1 MLTRLLKLVQNK
13 KKFSNHSRV
22 LLAGGQCTSK
32 ILDLL
37 FIIDSSRSVRIHEFE
52 KVKLFMIDVIDSL
65 DISPDGTRVA
75 VLQYASTVQ
84 NEFSFNTFFK
94 KDDMKKAVAGIDPLS
109 TGTMTGL
116 AIRYAMDVAFT
127 EKEGARPPSKKI
139 PKVAIV
145 VTDGRPQDRVVE
157 VSEQARASGIEIYA
171 VGVDQAEVSSL
182 EAIATD
188 PDEEHVYYV
197 ESYGVIEKLSLKF
210 RDRFCA
216 MAYWLRMRCGCQKVH
231 FHSFHQ
237 GTCQPRYVT
246 VENQAASTGV
256 KLCAVVD
263 HGCEQICVDSQ
274 NSYHC
279 KCYDNYTLNA
289 DKKTCSQKN
298 YCCASLRICLWISTD
313 NTSSWSIPN
322 YFTQFDILVNT
333 LFLKFAFYLRN
344 NLRKRWLRKK
354 LLEHCNCEDGMTGR
368 RAGMI
373 TKMCQKEC
381 ILNKAWNGS
390 GIGHLNGININCLPM
405 GDIAIACQTVCKY
418 CVFCATCL
426 KNLKLTKCKL
436 YIHFIITLVSE
447 WVGHVTFCTLG
458 VRDVTISCIKHCKQ
472 GHFLCRGWISL
483 ISNATMHCCTLI
495 CHKHSHAFNKI
506 NKNKQLLY
514 TYIFAR
520 ELLLSFDN
528 NSTVP
533 CQYCNIDGGGCSLH
547 SARIFCRA
555 VKHYSLT
562 CHLITLSTFK
572 RGSGGFVCVC
582 MVTVFHCYYRFN
594 IDIVSV
600 KKLCSVVNH
609 GCQHICVDTPGSYYC
624 RCNEGYILN
633 EDKKTCSR
641 LVLDICA
648 TIEHGCEHI
657 CVSTASSYYCQCSQ
671 GYNLNGDGKTCRQ
684 CRLASLDVVFVVDG
698 SKSVKSKNFE
708 HIKEFVNRVVDA
720 LEVGPGATR
729 VGLIQYSTR
738 VQTELAL
745 GQHTT
750 AEAIKAAVK
759 GVRYMGRGSMTGI
772 ALHHLVTQGFASA
785 SGIVPGKAPPR
796 KVAVIFS
803 DGRSQD
809 NINPWTTQAKEA
821 GITMFAIGVGQTVE
835 TEIKEIASDPDD
847 DHIFYARNFSA
858 VPQIAEKL
866 KRRICEEEAQKVVTV
881 EDPCKCEAIVAFRTS
896 VHTMLDAIR
905 DTLAE
910 ITLRLEYLEARL
922 GQP

>member
-1 MLTRLLKLVQNK
+1 MAPIDRPCFWSILVISLILTIPALAQRTRVPSSKD
-13 KKFSNHSRV
+13 KFRPTFEINLQSPATSNAAQ
-22 LLAGGQCTSK
+22 AGGQCTSK

-75 VLQYASTVQ
+75 MLQYASTVQ
-84 NEFSFNTFFK
+84 NEFSFNTFFN

-157 VSEQARASGIEIYA
+157 VSEQARASGIVIYA

-210 RDRFCA
+210 RDRFC
-216 MAYWLRMRCGCQKVH
+216 
-231 FHSFHQ
+231 
-237 GTCQPRYVT
+237 
-246 VENQAASTGV
+246 GV
-256 KLCAVVD
+256 KPCAVVD

-289 DKKTCSQKN
+289 DKKTCS
-298 YCCASLRICLWISTD
+298 L
-313 NTSSWSIPN
+313 
-322 YFTQFDILVNT
+322 
-333 LFLKFAFYLRN
+333 
-344 NLRKRWLRKK
+344 
-354 LLEHCNCEDGMTGR
+354 
-368 RAGMI
+368 
-373 TKMCQKEC
+373 
-381 ILNKAWNGS
+381 
-390 GIGHLNGININCLPM
+390 
-405 GDIAIACQTVCKY
+405 
-418 CVFCATCL
+418 
-426 KNLKLTKCKL
+426 
-436 YIHFIITLVSE
+436 
-447 WVGHVTFCTLG
+447 
-458 VRDVTISCIKHCKQ
+458 
-472 GHFLCRGWISL
+472 
-483 ISNATMHCCTLI
+483 
-495 CHKHSHAFNKI
+495 
-506 NKNKQLLY
+506 
-514 TYIFAR
+514 
-520 ELLLSFDN
+520 
-528 NSTVP
+528 
-533 CQYCNIDGGGCSLH
+533 
-547 SARIFCRA
+547 
-555 VKHYSLT
+555 
-562 CHLITLSTFK
+562 
-572 RGSGGFVCVC
+572 
-582 MVTVFHCYYRFN
+582 
-594 IDIVSV
+594 

-657 CVSTASSYYCQCSQ
+657 CVSTATSYYCQCSQ

-772 ALHHLVTQGFASA
+772 ALHHLVTQGFAPA
-785 SGIVPGKAPPR
+785 GGIGKEVAAGISVPGKAPPR
-796 KVAVIFS
+796 KVAIIFS

-866 KRRICEEEAQKVVTV
+866 KRRICEEEARKVVTV

>member
-1 MLTRLLKLVQNK
+1 MFLVHFGHQLN
-13 KKFSNHSRV
+13 FNHSCFGTED
-22 LLAGGQCTSK
+22 ACGQCTSK

-75 VLQYASTVQ
+75 MLQYASTVQ

-157 VSEQARASGIEIYA
+157 VSEQARASGIVIYA

-210 RDRFCA
+210 RDRFC
-216 MAYWLRMRCGCQKVH
+216 
-231 FHSFHQ
+231 
-237 GTCQPRYVT
+237 
-246 VENQAASTGV
+246 
-256 KLCAVVD
+256 
-263 HGCEQICVDSQ
+263 
-274 NSYHC
+274 
-279 KCYDNYTLNA
+279 
-289 DKKTCSQKN
+289 
-298 YCCASLRICLWISTD
+298 
-313 NTSSWSIPN
+313 
-322 YFTQFDILVNT
+322 
-333 LFLKFAFYLRN
+333 
-344 NLRKRWLRKK
+344 
-354 LLEHCNCEDGMTGR
+354 
-368 RAGMI
+368 
-373 TKMCQKEC
+373 
-381 ILNKAWNGS
+381 
-390 GIGHLNGININCLPM
+390 
-405 GDIAIACQTVCKY
+405 
-418 CVFCATCL
+418 
-426 KNLKLTKCKL
+426 
-436 YIHFIITLVSE
+436 
-447 WVGHVTFCTLG
+447 
-458 VRDVTISCIKHCKQ
+458 
-472 GHFLCRGWISL
+472 
-483 ISNATMHCCTLI
+483 
-495 CHKHSHAFNKI
+495 
-506 NKNKQLLY
+506 
-514 TYIFAR
+514 
-520 ELLLSFDN
+520 
-528 NSTVP
+528 
-533 CQYCNIDGGGCSLH
+533 
-547 SARIFCRA
+547 
-555 VKHYSLT
+555 
-562 CHLITLSTFK
+562 
-572 RGSGGFVCVC
+572 
-582 MVTVFHCYYRFN
+582 
-594 IDIVSV
+594 
-600 KKLCSVVNH
+600 
-609 GCQHICVDTPGSYYC
+609 
-624 RCNEGYILN
+624 
-633 EDKKTCSR
+633 

-772 ALHHLVTQGFASA
+772 ALHHLVTQGFAPA
-785 SGIVPGKAPPR
+785 GGIGKEVAAGISVPGKAPPR
-796 KVAVIFS
+796 KVAIIFS

-866 KRRICEEEAQKVVTV
+866 KRRICEEEARKVVTV

-905 DTLAE
+905 DTHILLSLAKYGTNIPCVGVYRLAE
-910 ITLRLEYLEARL
+910 RVLPYPWDLVFSKNPDDKDHTDGAVKAQDDHDQKPDNPSDKQKEEAEKEKKDIPPQEAQDSKEETPRSKDLDVQSPKTFRTRTSKSPIRRAKSSDLTPELRITIGRCSVGPVLPPPPMSLQEADACLRERRL
-922 GQP
+922 GRAEELYSGLLARRDRLCKEDCAVALNNRGQIKYLRVDFYEAMDDYTQAIECNKDFPIPYYNRGLILYRLGFFDDAIKDFHKAVELNPAFEDARASLKQAARDKEAKQARGY